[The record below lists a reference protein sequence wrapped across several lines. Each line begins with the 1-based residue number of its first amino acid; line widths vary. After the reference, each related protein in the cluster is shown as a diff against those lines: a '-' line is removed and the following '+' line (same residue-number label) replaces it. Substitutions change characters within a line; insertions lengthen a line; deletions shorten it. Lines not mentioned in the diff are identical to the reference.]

1 MKLAKT
7 PKETNWKANCIS
19 QVGRHNIVR
28 MLDFPYLILWIK
40 IKLTQSYKALFSRL
54 HQTNFTVQK
63 KKKKRTDVLTVVLN
77 LGTVLED

>member
-28 MLDFPYLILWIK
+28 M
-40 IKLTQSYKALFSRL
+40 
-54 HQTNFTVQK
+54 QTPQISEGLGKTVTNG
-63 KKKKRTDVLTVVLN
+63 RTVITVEVFLK
-77 LGTVLED
+77 D